1 MNAMQVT
8 SLKMNRRA
16 LGTLL
21 LVALA
26 WGVVTAGP
34 PCYGCAP
41 VVVLDPCWRC

>member
-1 MNAMQVT
+1 MTAIQVT
-8 SLKMNRRA
+8 PLKMSRRA

-26 WGVVTAGP
+26 WGAVTAGP

-41 VVVLDPCWRC
+41 VVLEPCLPC